1 MIEGRDNIKSTDNL
15 VLKSL
20 PECIL
25 NYKKFSS
32 RNEKICIELLQIILE
47 VYVKENKLNDFV
59 EILTSG
65 FSGDETLIA
74 NTIFAL
80 QLVIR
85 TQGKDIPISC
95 LDFLLDQILMFQTQ
109 KSRLISRAALIYIII
124 YIKIVPTSIVARHLE
139 NIVSELNF
147 L

>member
-85 TQGKDIPISC
+85 TQGKDIAISC